1 MSEEKKVEI
10 NSLPAYTWYWLG
22 INTGEDAVPEKADA
36 LRAEAKVPAGFEA
49 GEEDSRGAETLKK
62 DFPGSVGHNA
72 DFKDSSAKE
81 DPESGSGR
89 EVDRAIAKAG
99 VKTSVYTVRKAR
111 EPKEPLRLKF
121 AYQDGDTKVNSV
133 RLDLEDAAR
142 ALVVMDYS
150 SEREAAGKAVVQT
163 KIRVGRD
170 ALLRLVQVTRV
181 GDSFDFINDAGVYVE
196 EGGRLELIHLHLAGN
211 HVYQGFRT
219 DLAGDRSSFQ
229 SDIAYSAKDDDL
241 LDMNYII
248 NHIGRKTECQI
259 QASGVLRDR
268 ANKIFR
274 GTIDLRQGA
283 TGAVGD
289 EKEDVLLMDDTVRN
303 RTLPV
308 ILCTEEDVVGN
319 HGATIGRLDE
329 ALTFYLESRGM
340 NRDQIY
346 EMMADARINAV
357 ASRIPDEETR
367 QEVLG
372 FMGLDREE

>member
-1 MSEEKKVEI
+1 MSEEKKVQI

-22 INTGEDAVPEKADA
+22 INTGEEKP
-36 LRAEAKVPAGFEA
+36 LGTAEAALLKAEIPEGFEA
-49 GEEDSRGAETLKK
+49 GEEDYRGTETLKK
-62 DFPGSVGHNA
+62 GTPERDSHNA
-72 DFKDSSAKE
+72 DFKDASTAE
-81 DPESGSGR
+81 DPETGSGR
-89 EVDRAIAKAG
+89 EVDRAIAGAG
-99 VKTSVYTVRKAR
+99 IKTEVFTLKKAR
-111 EPKEPLRLKF
+111 MPKEALRLGL
-121 AYQDGDTKVNSV
+121 AYKNGDVRTNSI
-133 RLDLEDAAR
+133 RLDLEESSQ
-142 ALVVMDYS
+142 ALVVMDYTS
-150 SEREAAGKAVVQT
+150 DRAASGKAIVQT
-163 KIRVGRD
+163 KIRVGKD

-181 GDSFDFINDAGVYVE
+181 GDGFDFINDAGVYVE
-196 EGGRLELIHLHLAGN
+196 EGGRLELIHLHLSGN

-229 SDIAYSAKDDDL
+229 TDIAYSAKDDSL

-274 GTIDLRQGA
+274 GTIDLRRGA

-329 ALTFYLESRGM
+329 ALAFYLESRGM

-357 ASRIPDEETR
+357 ASKIPDRQTR
-367 QEVLG
+367 EAVLG